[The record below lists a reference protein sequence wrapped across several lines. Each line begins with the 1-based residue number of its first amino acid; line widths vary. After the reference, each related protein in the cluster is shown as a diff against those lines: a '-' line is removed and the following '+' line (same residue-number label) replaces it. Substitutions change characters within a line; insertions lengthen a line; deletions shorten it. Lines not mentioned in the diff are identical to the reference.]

1 MVMVQCVGFVV
12 LKWASEV
19 HSLILIVAIATPCS
33 LECVMGG
40 KEDLGFEGCQAGR
53 AGKRVV

>member
-1 MVMVQCVGFVV
+1 MVQCVGFVV